1 MAGDRELYQQHMNAG
16 HDAAWNHEWAVA
28 ISAYSKAIRE
38 FPEDSESHTSLG
50 LALLNADRLDD
61 ALKVY
66 MRAHELSPDD
76 PTPLEKSADVLE
88 RMGRLKEAAQ
98 QYINVSEVY
107 LGQRDLNKA
116 IGNWER
122 ATRLTPGLVQIH
134 MRLAQA
140 YERIGDKKKAVR
152 EYLTLAY
159 NFHRTEDDERAEKAV
174 ERALRLDKRNSQ
186 ALNALRALKSGG
198 DIALPQTDE
207 LVEPEV
213 QADYNLFGDEDD
225 LLLEE
230 EAHSDP
236 QGPLGEASAKALV
249 MLAAHVMESGLLDK
263 AGGDALQAM
272 ELQRQ
277 QHEAEAIDA
286 YRRAAD
292 GLRHPALKLNLGA
305 LLLQHDQPEEAAQH
319 LGEALVD
326 SLLASGAMHGLGQ
339 AYFKMGKHRQALR
352 YLLQSVQA
360 VDTSLALGQAEAT
373 ELAQVYDRLQNA
385 LEGRPDDALEAIN
398 ARLLNLLTGV
408 DWKHRIAETRQH
420 LDEVMRDQGDQGVV
434 DFLGTGG
441 SDNLASTVSRI
452 DSYIRQNLLTL
463 AMDEAHNAIQT
474 SPYYLPVHVRMAEIM
489 MREGRLRQAINKYNM
504 VARAYMVRGEKDRAA
519 SILYET
525 LETAPLDVSVRLSLI
540 DLLESEDK
548 LDEALDQYIEL
559 GKTYTHL
566 GSFDKSRETFQYAER
581 LAKQVSA
588 PKEKL
593 VIIRHSAADAE
604 QLRMDTR
611 SAIRIYE
618 DIIELAPEDER
629 ALRMLV
635 DLNYSQ
641 LNQLE
646 AIDHLDRLLRIFAKR
661 KQISRIVHTL
671 EELTRHYPT
680 DPGLRSRL
688 AAMYRQLGRKADAIN
703 QLDALGELQID
714 IGMLAEARGTIRQII
729 ALEPENVDD
738 YKRLL
743 QQIEDRIQ
751 QKQ

>member
-38 FPEDSESHTSLG
+38 FPEDAEAHTSLG

-116 IGNWER
+116 IGNWAR
-122 ATRLTPGLVQIH
+122 ATQLTPGLVQIH

-159 NFHRTEDDERAEKAV
+159 NFHRLDDSEKAEKAV

-207 LVEPEV
+207 LDE
-213 QADYNLFGDEDD
+213 ADAPPDINLFDD
-225 LLLEE
+225 DDNLLLEE

-236 QGPLGEASAKALV
+236 RGPLGEASAKALV
-249 MLAAHVMESGLLDK
+249 ALAAHVMESGMLDK
-263 AGGDALQAM
+263 SGGDALQGM
-272 ELQRQ
+272 EFQRQ
-277 QHEAEAIDA
+277 QRDPDAIEA
-286 YRRAAD
+286 YRRAAE

-305 LLLQHDQPEEAAQH
+305 LLLEHDEPQEAAQH

-326 SLLASGAMHGLGQ
+326 PLLSSGAMHGLGQ
-339 AYFKMGKHRQALR
+339 AYYRLGKHRQALR
-352 YLLQSVQA
+352 YLLQSLQA
-360 VDTSLALGQAEAT
+360 VDTGLALGQSEAA
-373 ELAQVYDRLQNA
+373 ELAQIYERLQNA
-385 LEGRPDDALEAIN
+385 LEGRADDALEAIN
-398 ARLLNLLTGV
+398 ARLLNLLTGA

-452 DSYIRQNLLTL
+452 DSYIRQNMLTL
-463 AMDEAHNAIQT
+463 AMDEAHNAVQT
-474 SPYYLPVHVRMAEIM
+474 SPFYLPVHVRMAEIM

-504 VARAYMVRGEKDRAA
+504 VARAYMMRGEKDRAA
-519 SILYET
+519 SILFEV
-525 LETAPLDVSVRLSLI
+525 LEQSPLDVSIRLSLI
-540 DLLESEDK
+540 DLLESENSP
-548 LDEALDQYIEL
+548 DEVLDQYIEL
-559 GKTYTHL
+559 GRTYNHL
-566 GSFDKSRETFQYAER
+566 GNFEKARETFLSAER

-593 VIIRHSAADAE
+593 VAIKHSQADAE
-604 QLRMDTR
+604 QLRMDMR

-618 DIIELAPEDER
+618 DIIELTPEDER

-646 AIDHLDRLLRIFAKR
+646 AIDHLDRLLRIYARR
-661 KQISRIVHTL
+661 KQITRIVHTL

-688 AAMYRQLGRKADAIN
+688 AAMYRQLGRNTDAVH
-703 QLDALGELQID
+703 QLDALGELQIE
-714 IGMLAEARGTIRQII
+714 IGMLAEARSTIRQII
-729 ALEPENVDD
+729 ALEPENSDD
-738 YKRLL
+738 YRRLL
-743 QQIEDRIQ
+743 QQIEARIR